1 MTTTAQATATI
12 EEPSVVPQ
20 ANGLY
25 PMRVVSRLTG
35 LTADT
40 IRVWER
46 RYGAVAPDRTEGN
59 KRRYNGKQVRRLV
72 LLRRATELG
81 HSIGQVA
88 RLRDEELRRIIGET
102 SPDIGSQVSLY
113 AALVEDYLGAIMNF
127 EVQRAESILTRT
139 AAILPPMTL
148 TLEVIVPLMRRVG
161 EAWNAKQLRISH
173 EHLISGQLRSLLG
186 TLMRHTEPA
195 PGAPRIIVAT
205 PPGHLHEFGA
215 IIGAFM
221 AASRGFE
228 PIYLGTHMPFNEV
241 SEAADQANAS
251 MVLLSIARDCEPGE
265 HQSLIAGIESVAR
278 RHEVWVGIPQEH
290 DLASVELPAKVLH
303 EYEHLDSLL
312 ASSKR

>member
-1 MTTTAQATATI
+1 
-12 EEPSVVPQ
+12 
-20 ANGLY
+20 
-25 PMRVVSRLTG
+25 MRVVSRLTG

-46 RYGAVAPDRTEGN
+46 RYGAVEPDRTEGN
-59 KRRYNGKQVRRLV
+59 KRRYNGSQVRRLV

-88 RLRDEELRRIIGET
+88 RLRDEDLRRIIGET

-113 AALVEDYLGAIMNF
+113 AALVEDYLGAVINY

-161 EAWNAKQLRISH
+161 EAWNADQLRISH
-173 EHLISGQLRSLLG
+173 EHIISGQLRSLLG

-195 PGAPRIIVAT
+195 PGATRIIVAT
-205 PPGHLHEFGA
+205 PPRHLHEFGA

-228 PIYLGTHMPFNEV
+228 PIYLGTHMPYEEIA
-241 SEAADQANAS
+241 EAADQANAS
-251 MVLLSIARDCEPGE
+251 LVLLSIARDSEPGE
-265 HQSLIAGIESVAR
+265 QQSIIAGIESIAR
-278 RHEVWVGIPQEH
+278 RHEVWLGLPGTHE
-290 DLASVELPAKVLH
+290 LANVQLPAKILH
-303 EYEHLDSLL
+303 QYEDLDALL
-312 ASSKR
+312 VSNNR